1 MAFATSSNSLNRV
14 GRSAYARRSRSR
26 AAVPL
31 MRSGV
36 SKVPFSISARMAR
49 VRAILKVDLS
59 DALASALALGEISTV
74 SLAELEERV
83 GCEEILGASMR
94 KEGAAYT
101 LPI

>member
-1 MAFATSSNSLNRV
+1 
-14 GRSAYARRSRSR
+14 
-26 AAVPL
+26 
-31 MRSGV
+31 
-36 SKVPFSISARMAR
+36 MAR